1 MSIPTAISIYDFS
14 VELDAMKNLGQMMR
28 QAQEMQERLAQ
39 MQASLG
45 ELQVTGTA
53 GGGMVEVTVTGKTEA
68 KRVKI
73 DPSLFNGNEV
83 GVLEDLMVAAFN
95 DARAKVEVQMAERMS
110 ELTGGLPLPPGFK
123 LPF

>member
-1 MSIPTAISIYDFS
+1 MSIPTAISIYDLS
-14 VELDAMKNLGQMMR
+14 VEVGAMKNLGQMMR

-83 GVLEDLMVAAFN
+83 GVLEDLLVAAFN
-95 DARAKVEVQMAERMS
+95 DARGKVEVQMAERMS